1 MNPDFSYTHGH
12 FRLSNGSGPVTTIN
26 GVLGQTNVFYKADR
40 ALVKGNFHVGRA
52 VTRIMTIV
60 CRMLSGSFL
69 GVAQTTTTHLDYIRP
84 GTPVL
89 FMLFVSQ
96 PAKMEK
102 PAAAGHGFFLMRG
115 LCS

>member
-12 FRLSNGSGPVTTIN
+12 FRLANGSGPVTSIS
-26 GVLGQTNVFYKADR
+26 GVLGQTNVFYKADK
-40 ALVKGNFHVGRA
+40 ALVKGNFHVGRV
-52 VTRIMTIV
+52 VTRLMIIL

-69 GVAQTTTTHLDYIRP
+69 GVAQTAAAHLDHIRP
-84 GTPVL
+84 STPIL
-89 FMLFVSQ
+89 LMLIISQ

-102 PAAAGHGFFLMRG
+102 PAAAGHGVFLMRG